1 MDMHR
6 QDVQSTKGESYPWII
21 HHTTHPRK
29 LFLQIVLQKI
39 RNSFCF
45 LRLSIVFTIQILK
58 PYLQLPAVSSLW
70 CPARLPFP
78 THRAVALSA
87 AITFT
92 STTIATRPF
101 GTFLSAIPLQ
111 KSPFPAL
118 SSYVLLVVTWALS
131 MTLKMGVL
139 NATMLCQKKR
149 VTEKSLQLLKMLV
162 TKEKRREKSLTLVC
176 LLIRLNGSLY
186 VV

>member
-78 THRAVALSA
+78 THRAVALFA

-118 SSYVLLVVTWALS
+118 SFYVLLVVTLICRLS
-131 MTLKMGVL
+131 LSNPNIIVL
-139 NATMLCQKKR
+139 LTPSK
-149 VTEKSLQLLKMLV
+149 
-162 TKEKRREKSLTLVC
+162 LTLATFSQQAPSQTKKSADSPDLVR
-176 LLIRLNGSLY
+176 IP
-186 VV
+186 